1 MGPNT
6 NVLDKQVEK
15 SSPNQSVLSSSR
27 RRARDYE
34 FAEILCRLYFE
45 LALFAPGEA
54 PETSCLLVS
63 YRPLA
68 HLKRGTTGGSIIVP
82 RLQSA

>member
-1 MGPNT
+1 MADILQMGPNT

-34 FAEILCRLYFE
+34 LAEILCRLYFE
-45 LALFAPGEA
+45 LALELLFAPGA
-54 PETSCLLVS
+54 PQRLVS
-63 YRPLA
+63 AR
-68 HLKRGTTGGSIIVP
+68 
-82 RLQSA
+82 